1 MSPSQKVRRGHAHA
15 CAAGSLRAV
24 PSGALSRPVA
34 DCRRTAVHGRTAA
47 DTLPSARRCHPMPAS
62 PRGRRRAAVLVTAVL
77 AALAAAGPKA
87 SPFWDVDDIRE
98 GMAGVG
104 RTVLKGTKLEE
115 FRVEVLGV

>member
-34 DCRRTAVHGRTAA
+34 DRRRTAVHGRTAA
-47 DTLPSARRCHPMPAS
+47 DTLPSARRCHPMPAV
-62 PRGRRRAAVLVTAVL
+62 PRGRHRAALFVTAIL
-77 AALAAAGPKA
+77 ATIAAAGEKA

-98 GMAGVG
+98 GMTGIG
-104 RTVLKGTKLEE
+104 RTVLK
-115 FRVEVLGV
+115 